1 MDKEFVVPDHI
12 VLRVAL
18 DWRESRPSLAR
29 LTSLRAVADV
39 LAQFPRLAAGTVF
52 LLYGRAHSLVLPHPA
67 NPDQGTQW
75 IPKLSGGGTL
85 KFVLARVDEPAQ
97 RVIHRLRQCRRTT
110 PSNAPAPPCGCRSES
125 REVPAARASDG
136 AIVVIP
142 TIACFGRRGRQVWTG
157 FLTPADDAGGQESAQ
172 STRSPEPQ

>member
-1 MDKEFVVPDHI
+1 MAKEFVVPDHI

-18 DWRESRPSLAR
+18 DWRESCPSLAR

-97 RVIHRLRQCRRTT
+97 RVSFRY
-110 PSNAPAPPCGCRSES
+110 
-125 REVPAARASDG
+125 EV
-136 AIVVIP
+136 
-142 TIACFGRRGRQVWTG
+142 
-157 FLTPADDAGGQESAQ
+157 
-172 STRSPEPQ
+172 